1 MEGCNIGYMKRFIP
15 LFILTG
21 LLFGQDVK
29 TLYLFELEDESE
41 YVGELIADTPDN
53 VTIKRMDGS
62 VVNIPAYKVI
72 KRTKIDESQWDQES
86 GEIIFGN
93 LHDSRYF
100 FSPSAFALEQG
111 EGYSM
116 NAYSLYWAFQYGI
129 DDNFS
134 LGAGASFFGLTSLSA
149 KYTVPSN
156 AGNFNIAFGWFW
168 VGNPFFDE
176 DKSII
181 NIPFAVATWGDK
193 EKNISS
199 GFGYNLE
206 ADKHP
211 LVLNIGGTNRMS
223 RSTAL
228 VFELWGFNYT
238 SYSYN
243 DDVYDEGGW
252 TGTSYN
258 TREKVTNTLIY
269 GGPGVRVLRKKTKKR
284 LFGIL
289 KQNNYA
295 GSNVIDFQIFFL
307 NNDGKTRG
315 PFPMIGA
322 SKRF

>member
-1 MEGCNIGYMKRFIP
+1 MKRF
-15 LFILTG
+15 LTLLILTS
-21 LLFGQDVK
+21 LLFGQNAK

-72 KRTKIDESQWDQES
+72 KRTQIDESQWDQES

-129 DDNFS
+129 DHNFS
-134 LGAGASFFGLTSLSA
+134 LGAGASVFGLTSLSA

-156 AGNFNIAFGWFW
+156 TEYFNFAIGWFW
-168 VGNPFFDE
+168 VGNPFTYE

-199 GFGYNLE
+199 GFGFNLE

-238 SYSYN
+238 SYSNNDGLYN
-243 DDVYDEGGW
+243 DDGW
-252 TGTSYN
+252 TSYN
-258 TREKVTNTLIY
+258 TRKKVTNTLIY
-269 GGPGVRVLRKKTKKR
+269 GGPGVRVIRKKTKKR
-284 LFGIL
+284 LFGL
-289 KQNNYA
+289 FKQNNYA

-307 NNDGKTRG
+307 HTDGETIG
-315 PFPMIGA
+315 PLPMIGA

>member
-1 MEGCNIGYMKRFIP
+1 MGCNIGYMKRFIP

-129 DDNFS
+129 DHNFS
-134 LGAGASFFGLTSLSA
+134 LGAGGSVFGLTSLSA

-156 AGNFNIAFGWFW
+156 TEDFNFAVGWFW
-168 VGNPFFDE
+168 VGFPFFDE
-176 DKSII
+176 GKSII
-181 NIPFAVATWGDK
+181 NIPFTVATWGDK

-284 LFGIL
+284 LFGL
-289 KQNNYA
+289 FKQNNYA

-307 NNDGKTRG
+307 HTDGETIG
-315 PFPMIGA
+315 PLPMIGA

>member
-1 MEGCNIGYMKRFIP
+1 MKRF
-15 LFILTG
+15 LTLLILTS

-72 KRTKIDESQWDQES
+72 KRTKIDESQWDKES

-116 NAYSLYWAFQYGI
+116 NAYWMYWAFQYGI
-129 DDNFS
+129 TDNFS
-134 LGAGASFFGLTSLSA
+134 LGAGTSFLGLTSSLSA

-156 AGNFNIAFGWFW
+156 TEDFNFAVGWFW
-168 VGNPFFDE
+168 VGNPFTYE

-193 EKNISS
+193 EENISS
-199 GFGYNLE
+199 GFGYNFE

-211 LVLNIGGTNRMS
+211 FVLNIGGTKRMS

-228 VFELWGFNYT
+228 VFEVWGFNFT

-252 TGTSYN
+252 GTSYN

-284 LFGIL
+284 LFGIG

-295 GSNVIDFQIFFL
+295 GSSVIDFQIFFL
-307 NNDGKTRG
+307 HTDGETIG
-315 PFPMIGA
+315 PLPMIGA

>member
-1 MEGCNIGYMKRFIP
+1 M
-15 LFILTG
+15 
-21 LLFGQDVK
+21 FGQDVK

-129 DDNFS
+129 ADNFS
-134 LGAGASFFGLTSLSA
+134 LGAGASVFGLTSLSA

-168 VGNPFFDE
+168 VGFPFSNE
-176 DKSII
+176 GKSII

-243 DDVYDEGGW
+243 DGVYDEGGW

-284 LFGIL
+284 LFGIF

-307 NNDGKTRG
+307 HTDGETIG
-315 PFPMIGA
+315 PLPMIGA
-322 SKRF
+322 STRF

>member
-1 MEGCNIGYMKRFIP
+1 MRY
-15 LFILTG
+15 LFILIISG
-21 LLFGQDVK
+21 VLFGQDAK

-100 FSPSAFALEQG
+100 FSPSAFALEKG

-116 NAYSLYWAFQYGI
+116 NAYSIYWAFQYGVA
-129 DDNFS
+129 DNFS
-134 LGAGASFFGLTSLSA
+134 LGAGASFIGLTSLQA

-156 AGNFNIAFGWFW
+156 TKDFNFAVGWFW
-168 VGNPFFDE
+168 VGFPLLDE
-176 DKSII
+176 NKSII
-181 NIPFAVATWGDK
+181 NIPFAVSTWGDK
-193 EKNISS
+193 EKNISL
-199 GFGYNLE
+199 GFGLNIE
-206 ADKHP
+206 ADKNP

-252 TGTSYN
+252 AGTSYN

-284 LFGIL
+284 LFGIF

-295 GSNVIDFQIFFL
+295 GSNVIDFQIFFSHT
-307 NNDGKTRG
+307 DGMTIG

-322 SKRF
+322 SRRF

>member
-1 MEGCNIGYMKRFIP
+1 
-15 LFILTG
+15 
-21 LLFGQDVK
+21 
-29 TLYLFELEDESE
+29 
-41 YVGELIADTPDN
+41 
-53 VTIKRMDGS
+53 MDGS

-86 GEIIFGN
+86 GEIIFHN

-100 FSPSAFALEQG
+100 FSPSAFALEKG

-116 NAYSLYWAFQYGI
+116 NAYSIYWAFQYGVT
-129 DDNFS
+129 DNFS
-134 LGAGASFFGLTSLSA
+134 LGAGTSFLGLSSLSA

-156 AGNFNIAFGWFW
+156 TENFNIAFGWFW

-176 DKSII
+176 GKSII
-181 NIPFAVATWGDK
+181 NIPFAVSTWGDK

-199 GFGYNLE
+199 GFGFNFE

-223 RSTAL
+223 RSSAL

-238 SYSYN
+238 SYEDSETYFN
-243 DDVYDEGGW
+243 NGD
-252 TGTSYN
+252 
-258 TREKVTNTLIY
+258 KVTKTLIY
-269 GGPGVRVLRKKTKKR
+269 GGPGLRVLRKKTKKR
-284 LFGIL
+284 LFGIF
-289 KQNNYA
+289 KNNNYA
-295 GSNVIDFQIFFL
+295 GSNVIDFQVFFL
-307 NNDGKTRG
+307 ITDGKTRG